1 MELKDKILKALGL
14 SEDVKL
20 EFQTRLEDGTI
31 IVSTADALEASVDV
45 SVLTED
51 GTTIPLPV
59 GTYKTEDGVG
69 FTVEEEGV
77 ISEIL
82 DEEVEEEEAKEEEK
96 YEDEE
101 EEEVEMEE
109 EIIEEVKEPTEI
121 IERLPKKIKTT
132 EELEFSKEELINAV
146 TEVVT
151 EMLGNMKTEVTELS
165 SVVDEMRGY
174 KETLEEETI
183 ELQKEVEKLS
193 KKPAAVE
200 LNTNKF
206 STNTKTELTK
216 AQYNNLSAK
225 ERFLYNLN
233 NN

>member
-82 DEEVEEEEAKEEEK
+82 DEEEAKEEEK

-193 KKPAAVE
+193 KVPAAVE

-206 STNTKTELTK
+206 STNNKTELSK

>member
-77 ISEIL
+77 ICEIL

-193 KKPAAVE
+193 KVPAAVE

-206 STNTKTELTK
+206 STNNKTELSK

>member
-14 SEDVKL
+14 SEEVKL

-193 KKPAAVE
+193 KEPAAVE

-206 STNTKTELTK
+206 STNNKTELSK